1 MYRAKVNNHFN
12 FDIDLQSPPTDW
24 DIISLEE
31 GKFHLIQNHQSYNI
45 EVKDIDLSNKTV
57 FIRINDQEF
66 EVALQDKMD
75 LLLEKMGIS
84 AAVNQKVND
93 IKAPMPGLVLEVKV
107 KAGDTLEKGDAV
119 IVLEAMKMENVLK
132 SSGQGIVESIEIK
145 VGDAVEKNQ
154 ILLKMQ

>member
-1 MYRAKVNNHFN
+1 MYKAKVNDHFN
-12 FDIDLQSPPTDW
+12 FDIDLKNAPEDW
-24 DIISLEE
+24 DLLTLKD

-45 EVKDIDLSNKTV
+45 EVISTDLAKKNVLLLVNGK
-57 FIRINDQEF
+57 EY

-84 AAVNQKVND
+84 AEVGQKVND

-107 KAGDTLEKGDAV
+107 KVGDKVEKGDAV
-119 IVLEAMKMENVLK
+119 LVLEAMKMENVLK
-132 SSGQGIVESIEIK
+132 SSGDGIVDSIEVK

>member
-1 MYRAKVNNHFN
+1 MYKAKVNDHFN
-12 FDIDLQSPPTDW
+12 FDIDPKNASEDW
-24 DIISLEE
+24 DLLTLKD

-45 EVKDIDLSNKTV
+45 EVISIDLANKTV
-57 FIRINDQEF
+57 LLLVNGKEY

-84 AAVNQKVND
+84 AEVSQKVND

-107 KAGDTLEKGDAV
+107 KVGDKVEKGDAV
-119 IVLEAMKMENVLK
+119 LVLEAMKMENVLK
-132 SSGQGIVESIEIK
+132 SSGEGTVESIEVK

>member
-1 MYRAKVNNHFN
+1 MYKAKVNDHFN
-12 FDIDLQSPPTDW
+12 FDIDLKNAPEDW
-24 DIISLEE
+24 DLLTLKN

-45 EVKDIDLSNKTV
+45 EVISTDLTKKTV
-57 FIRINDQEF
+57 LLLVNGKEY

-84 AAVNQKVND
+84 AEVSQKVND

-107 KAGDTLEKGDAV
+107 KAGDKVEKGDAV
-119 IVLEAMKMENVLK
+119 LVLEAMKMENVLK
-132 SSGQGIVESIEIK
+132 SSGDGIVDSIEVK